1 MTSASCLSTTPS
13 PPAAKSTKAQCLCSL
28 VRVGRPRP
36 DGLGRNGNSL
46 SQRAGW
52 RVATDYFALFGRD
65 GNSLSQRAG
74 QIVRY
79 LNCFRCSDSHI
90 LSGGSCERRASP
102 NFSHSVGSVMT
113 KSLGQAFS
121 KACRSRAASWSPVAT
136 GEIFLPQNQHRTGR
150 VHTPQCMDPWE
161 DPCKGSSFEK
171 GPLDAGLFQ

>member
-28 VRVGRPRP
+28 VRVVRPRP
-36 DGLGRNGNSL
+36 GV
-46 SQRAGW
+46 RA
-52 RVATDYFALFGRD
+52 DLFALFGRD